1 MLMLNYTLHVSALY
15 TLHTV
20 SALWFLYVYGYA
32 CEGII
37 EFYRNQ
43 WHEVVHSFNAYSRS
57 QEHPLI
63 RRMSSSES
71 ELFGLNYI
79 YIYS

>member
-1 MLMLNYTLHVSALY
+1 MLMLNHITLCI
-15 TLHTV
+15 

-57 QEHPLI
+57 QEHAFI
-63 RRMSSSES
+63 RKMSSSES
-71 ELFGLNYI
+71 ELFGSNC
-79 YIYS
+79 IYSSLKKYN